1 MTVDRR
7 QFSLSS
13 LSYFHTSILP
23 YSQTMSFLIAGLGN
37 IGSEYEGTRH
47 NIGFDVV
54 EALVSKYD
62 GSFSTDRLAAKAEI
76 SFRGK
81 TITCIKPS
89 TFMNLSGKAIR
100 YWLEKKKI
108 PIERLLVITDDIALP
123 LSRLRLR
130 GHGTDAGHNGLRSV
144 FEELQTEKY
153 PRLRYGIG
161 NDFPRGMQV
170 EYVLGKW
177 PKDLLPFLKIKNEK
191 TVQVVESFVNMGLER
206 TMNDYNK
213 IEITL

>member
-1 MTVDRR
+1 MN
-7 QFSLSS
+7 
-13 LSYFHTSILP
+13 Y
-23 YSQTMSFLIAGLGN
+23 LIAGLGN
-37 IGSEYEGTRH
+37 IGAEYDGTRH

-54 EALVSKYD
+54 DALVAKHG

-76 SFRGK
+76 TFRGK
-81 TITCIKPS
+81 SLTCIKPS
-89 TFMNLSGKAIR
+89 TYMNLSGKALR

-108 PIERLLVITDDIALP
+108 PIDRLLVVTDDIALP

-130 GHGTDAGHNGLRSV
+130 GDGTDAGHNGLKSI

-153 PRLRYGIG
+153 PRLRYGVG
-161 NDFPRGMQV
+161 NDFPKGMQV

-177 PKDLLPFLKIKNEK
+177 RNEDLPLVKVKNEK
-191 TVQVVESFVNMGLER
+191 AVLVVESFVFMGLER

>member
-1 MTVDRR
+1 M
-7 QFSLSS
+7 S
-13 LSYFHTSILP
+13 
-23 YSQTMSFLIAGLGN
+23 SFLIAGLGN
-37 IGSEYEGTRH
+37 IGAEYDGTRH

-54 EALVSKYD
+54 DSLVLKH
-62 GSFSTDRLAAKAEI
+62 GGLFSTDRLAAKSEI

-81 TITCIKPS
+81 SLTCIKPS
-89 TFMNLSGKAIR
+89 TYMNLSGKAIR
-100 YWLEKKKI
+100 YWMEKKKI
-108 PIERLLVITDDIALP
+108 PIERILIIADDIALP

-130 GHGTDAGHNGLRSV
+130 GTGTDAGHNGLKSI

-153 PRLRYGIG
+153 PRLRYGVG

-170 EYVLGKW
+170 EYVLGTWRKE
-177 PKDLLPFLKIKNEK
+177 DLPLIKIKNEK
-191 TVQVVESFVNMGLER
+191 AVQVVESFVHMGLER

>member
-1 MTVDRR
+1 M
-7 QFSLSS
+7 
-13 LSYFHTSILP
+13 SY
-23 YSQTMSFLIAGLGN
+23 LIAGLGN

-54 EALVSKYD
+54 DALVFKH
-62 GSFSTDRLAAKAEI
+62 GGTFSIDRLAVKAEI
-76 SFRGK
+76 SYRGK
-81 TITCIKPS
+81 TLTCIKPT
-89 TFMNLSGKAIR
+89 TFMNLSGKSLH

-108 PIERLLVITDDIALP
+108 PLERLLVITDDIALP

-130 GHGTDAGHNGLRSV
+130 GSGTDAGHNGLKSI
-144 FEELQTEKY
+144 FEELQTDKY

-170 EYVLGKW
+170 EYVLGTWRKE
-177 PKDLLPFLKIKNEK
+177 DLPLIKIKNEK
-191 TVQVVESFVNMGLER
+191 AVQVVESFVHMGLER

-213 IEITL
+213 IDIAL

>member
-1 MTVDRR
+1 M
-7 QFSLSS
+7 
-13 LSYFHTSILP
+13 SY
-23 YSQTMSFLIAGLGN
+23 LIAGLGN
-37 IGSEYEGTRH
+37 IGAEYDGTRH

-54 EALVSKYD
+54 DSLVLKH
-62 GSFSTDRLAAKAEI
+62 GGFFSTDRLAAKSEI

-81 TITCIKPS
+81 SLTCIKP
-89 TFMNLSGKAIR
+89 TTYMNLSGKAIR
-100 YWLEKKKI
+100 YWMEKKKI
-108 PIERLLVITDDIALP
+108 PIERILVITDDIALP

-130 GHGTDAGHNGLRSV
+130 GNGTDAGHNGLRSV

-153 PRLRYGIG
+153 PRLRYGVG

-170 EYVLGKW
+170 EYVLGTWRKE
-177 PKDLLPFLKIKNEK
+177 DLPLIKIKNEK
-191 TVQVVESFVNMGLER
+191 AVQVVESFVHMGLER

>member
-1 MTVDRR
+1 
-7 QFSLSS
+7 
-13 LSYFHTSILP
+13 
-23 YSQTMSFLIAGLGN
+23 MSFLIAGLGN

-54 EALVSKYD
+54 DALVIKY
-62 GSFSTDRLAAKAEI
+62 GGTFYSERLALKAEI
-76 SFRGK
+76 SYRGK
-81 TITCIKPS
+81 MLICIKP
-89 TFMNLSGKAIR
+89 TTYMNLSGKAIR
-100 YWLEKKKI
+100 YWLEKEKI
-108 PIERLLVITDDIALP
+108 PLERLLVITDDIALP

-130 GHGTDAGHNGLRSV
+130 GDGSDAGHNGLRSV
-144 FEELQTEKY
+144 FEELQTQKY
-153 PRLRYGIG
+153 PRLRYGVG

-177 PKDLLPFLKIKNEK
+177 RKEDLPLVKLKNDKA
-191 TVQVVESFVNMGLER
+191 VQVVESFIHMGLER

>member
-1 MTVDRR
+1 
-7 QFSLSS
+7 
-13 LSYFHTSILP
+13 
-23 YSQTMSFLIAGLGN
+23 MSFLIAGLGN

-54 EALVSKYD
+54 DALVAKHG
-62 GSFSTDRLAAKAEI
+62 GSFSIDRLAAKAEI
-76 SFRGK
+76 SYRGK
-81 TITCIKPS
+81 MLTCIKPS
-89 TFMNLSGKAIR
+89 TYMNLSGKALH

-108 PIERLLVITDDIALP
+108 PLERLLVITDDIALP

-130 GHGTDAGHNGLRSV
+130 GSGTDAGHNGLKSI

-153 PRLRYGIG
+153 PRLRYGVG

-170 EYVLGKW
+170 EYVLGTWRKE
-177 PKDLLPFLKIKNEK
+177 DLPLIKIKNEK
-191 TVQVVESFVNMGLER
+191 AVQVVESFVHTGLER

>member
-1 MTVDRR
+1 
-7 QFSLSS
+7 
-13 LSYFHTSILP
+13 
-23 YSQTMSFLIAGLGN
+23 MSFLIAGLGN

-54 EALVSKYD
+54 DALVSKHG
-62 GSFSTDRLAAKAEI
+62 GSFSIERLAAKAEI
-76 SFRGK
+76 SYRGK
-81 TITCIKPS
+81 ILTCIKP
-89 TFMNLSGKAIR
+89 TTYMNLSGKALH

-108 PIERLLVITDDIALP
+108 PLERLLVITDDIALP

-130 GHGTDAGHNGLRSV
+130 GSGTDAGHNGLKSI
-144 FEELQTEKY
+144 FEELQTENY
-153 PRLRYGIG
+153 PRLRYGVG

-170 EYVLGKW
+170 EYVLGTWRKE
-177 PKDLLPFLKIKNEK
+177 DLPLIKIKNEK
-191 TVQVVESFVNMGLER
+191 AVQIVESFVHTGLER

>member
-1 MTVDRR
+1 
-7 QFSLSS
+7 
-13 LSYFHTSILP
+13 
-23 YSQTMSFLIAGLGN
+23 MSHFLIAGLGN

-54 EALVSKYD
+54 DMLVYKHGGAWSD
-62 GSFSTDRLAAKAEI
+62 DRLASRAEI
-76 SFRGK
+76 SYRGK
-81 TITCIKPS
+81 TLVCIKP
-89 TFMNLSGKAIR
+89 TTYMNLSGKAVR

-108 PIERLLVITDDIALP
+108 PLEHLLVIADDIALP

-130 GHGTDAGHNGLRSV
+130 GNGTDAGHNGLKSI
-144 FEELQTEKY
+144 FEELQTNKY
-153 PRLRYGIG
+153 PRLRFGVG

-170 EYVLGKW
+170 EYVLGTW
-177 PKDLLPFLKIKNEK
+177 RIEDLPLVKIKIEK
-191 TVQVVESFVNMGLER
+191 SVQVIESFVHMGMER

>member
-1 MTVDRR
+1 M
-7 QFSLSS
+7 S
-13 LSYFHTSILP
+13 
-23 YSQTMSFLIAGLGN
+23 SFLIAGLGN

-54 EALVSKYD
+54 DALVFKHG
-62 GSFSTDRLAAKAEI
+62 GSFSIDRLAAKAEI

-81 TITCIKPS
+81 TLTCIKPS
-89 TFMNLSGKAIR
+89 TYMNLSGKALR

-123 LSRLRLR
+123 ISRLRLR
-130 GHGTDAGHNGLRSV
+130 ASGTDAGHNGLKSI

-153 PRLRYGIG
+153 PRLRYGVG

-170 EYVLGKW
+170 EYVLGTWRKE
-177 PKDLLPFLKIKNEK
+177 DLPLIKIKNEK
-191 TVQVVESFVNMGLER
+191 AVQVVESFVHMGLER

>member
-1 MTVDRR
+1 M
-7 QFSLSS
+7 
-13 LSYFHTSILP
+13 SY
-23 YSQTMSFLIAGLGN
+23 LIAGLGN
-37 IGSEYEGTRH
+37 IGSEYQGTRH
-47 NIGFDVV
+47 NIGFDIV

-100 YWLEKKKI
+100 YWLDKKKI
-108 PIERLLVITDDIALP
+108 PFERLLVITDDIALP

-177 PKDLLPFLKIKNEK
+177 PDNDFPIIKIKNEK
-191 TVQVVESFVNMGLER
+191 AVQIVESFVHMGLER

-213 IEITL
+213 IVITL